1 MLGLAFALAAVA
13 VGLAGARALRPRHE
27 QLALAPVI
35 GLAALPVLSLW
46 LGVLGV
52 PLWLRGATLLV
63 LGVWGVVASTRAVR
77 AVRLELGWTGAL
89 LAVAVVTPA
98 LILGLAFAG
107 LEVPPSAHDGAFHVE
122 TIDAIRRGAPVS
134 TWYPTGFHSM
144 LAALLSVLPWLDTA
158 RGTLE
163 LTQGLA
169 VIAPLC
175 VFGLGVSLGMRP
187 IVAAGAAAIEAVTFL
202 FPYDYHLWGGWPL
215 GMGVLLAV
223 GVWTA
228 ALWWLRQPDPRWA
241 VVAGGLGGA
250 IVLTHGTEVYTA
262 ALGLL
267 VLATVHARQVD
278 IGKLARHTPL
288 ALAVAT
294 LVALPYLSTLLGWAG
309 AGGASG
315 TGANILD
322 ITTANPDDFG
332 RANWLQFG
340 LGITGAGSPI
350 DLPLRLGLVA
360 AALWHRPPRALVAL
374 WLAFTVLLFVLDF
387 LSFEWFNR
395 VFVLTFPWLVDHRPR
410 QVAVTLATLLEAY
423 GIAAG
428 LGYVAMLRSRWSD
441 RPWLTRRLL
450 VACALV
456 LGFVAEGNA
465 VGIYKR
471 LAQGVA
477 DQNLYSVDDGA
488 AMSWLRQHLGPGDVL
503 ANDQA
508 ADAGIWAPY
517 KANVPILLPRSLAGD
532 LDDRQSIVE
541 HVLDVD
547 TAPSLEAQACALG
560 VSYLYQG
567 ALDSQY
573 DPRLL
578 PPRSEL
584 ERAPELEPVFRS
596 GAAVVFRIRLP
607 CAR

>member
-13 VGLAGARALRPRHE
+13 VGLVGARALRPRHE

-144 LAALLSVLPWLDTA
+144 LAALLSVLPRLDTA

-202 FPYDYHLWGGWPL
+202 FPYDYHGW
-215 GMGVLLAV
+215 
-223 GVWTA
+223 
-228 ALWWLRQPDPRWA
+228 
-241 VVAGGLGGA
+241 GGA

-278 IGKLARHTPL
+278 IGRLARHTPL

-350 DLPLRLGLVA
+350 DLPLRLGLIA

-374 WLAFTVLLFVLDF
+374 WLAFTVLLFVLDL

-541 HVLDVD
+541 HVLDV
-547 TAPSLEAQACALG
+547 
-560 VSYLYQG
+560 
-567 ALDSQY
+567 
-573 DPRLL
+573 
-578 PPRSEL
+578 RSE
-584 ERAPELEPVFRS
+584 EHTSE
-596 GAAVVFRIRLP
+596 
-607 CAR
+607 